1 MQATTAHSCQ
11 MALSPV
17 FHGLVPASLKAR
29 MRSSMPMVHS
39 AAISFNRTIQHH
51 YQGLGLWQNQKALF
65 SLTTGPLMDQ
75 RRDIKDHKKD
85 SNRTGSV
92 LKDSGTTLEALLAKT
107 HQEQQHDSISN
118 AKSAT
123 LKTKAGP
130 TAIHSEKEAQPKGP
144 LDGIRVL
151 DLTRVLAGPYCTQL
165 LGDLGAEV
173 IKIENP
179 KGGDDTRAW
188 GPPFA
193 KNMDSSSTEPPE
205 SAYFL
210 GVNRNK
216 KSITVN
222 IRTPQ
227 GRRLIYDLVKK
238 CDVLVENY
246 VPGKLEAMGL
256 GYEKLKEL
264 NPGLIYTS
272 ITGYGQTGPY
282 KMRPG
287 YDVMIE
293 AEAGLMY
300 ITGEEKGTP
309 VKVGVAVTDLTT
321 GLYAHGAI
329 MAALLARHKTGR
341 GQHIDCSLLDSQ
353 VVTLANIG
361 SSYLIAGQEARRMG
375 TSHPSIVPYQVLP
388 SRDSHI
394 MIGAGNDG
402 QFKILCS
409 VLDLPHLPDT
419 PEFKT
424 NKDRVRHRQ
433 KLISILKERL
443 QTQDNAYW
451 LARLEGRG
459 IPFAPIN
466 NIAQTF
472 EHPQVIAREMIQ
484 EIDHPKA
491 GKIKLTGPAVKYS
504 ETKPS
509 IRIPPPMLGEHT
521 DEILKHVLEY
531 DDEHI
536 RALKDHN
543 AV

>member
-1 MQATTAHSCQ
+1 MTHRMGFSTSASSSVLRSLVTASFKTSMSFRHCVAMTAATSYNSNKTLQHRLQ
-11 MALSPV
+11 QQQEQ
-17 FHGLVPASLKAR
+17 
-29 MRSSMPMVHS
+29 
-39 AAISFNRTIQHH
+39 RTF
-51 YQGLGLWQNQKALF
+51 F
-65 SLTTGPLMDQ
+65 STHTRPLHDQ
-75 RRDIKDHKKD
+75 RRDNKDGIH
-85 SNRTGSV
+85 SGSI
-92 LKDSGTTLEALLAKT
+92 LQDNNTTLEALLSKT
-107 HQEQQHDSISN
+107 HQERHDHSPVV
-118 AKSAT
+118 AAPT
-123 LKTKAGP
+123 TTTGAEGAGSGAP
-130 TAIHSEKEAQPKGP
+130 GP

-193 KNMDSSSTEPPE
+193 QNINSSSSQQHE

-222 IRTPQ
+222 IRSPQ
-227 GRRLIYDLVKK
+227 GRDLIHDLVKK

-246 VPGKLEAMGL
+246 VPGKLDEMGL
-256 GYEKLKEL
+256 GYEELRAL

-282 KMRPG
+282 RMKPG

-300 ITGEEKGTP
+300 ITGEENGTP

-341 GQHIDCSLLDSQ
+341 GQHIDCSLLDAQ
-353 VVTLANIG
+353 VVTLANIA
-361 SSYLIAGQEARRMG
+361 SSYLISGQEARRMG

-402 QFKILCS
+402 QFKILCG
-409 VLDLPHLPDT
+409 VLGLKHLPEEDA
-419 PEFKT
+419 FRT
-424 NKDRVRHRQ
+424 NKDRVRHR
-433 KLISILKERL
+433 KELITILTERL
-443 QTQDNAYW
+443 QTRDNTYW
-451 LARLEGRG
+451 LAQLEGKG

-472 EHPQVIAREMIQ
+472 EHPQVIARDMIQ
-484 EIDHPKA
+484 EIEHPTA
-491 GKIKLTGPAVKYS
+491 GRIKMTGPAVKYS

-509 IRIPPPMLGEHT
+509 IRIPPPLLGQHT
-521 DEILKHVLEY
+521 EEV
-531 DDEHI
+531 
-536 RALKDHN
+536 LKDVLGYDEEQIWELKEKR

>member
-1 MQATTAHSCQ
+1 MQVAHPGRISSVLALVSRASFSTTTANTTTSS
-11 MALSPV
+11 LSSSFLHGRSIRHAVASRMQRLVVPV
-17 FHGLVPASLKAR
+17 
-29 MRSSMPMVHS
+29 SSQQQRAFS
-39 AAISFNRTIQHH
+39 A
-51 YQGLGLWQNQKALF
+51 QNQICDK
-65 SLTTGPLMDQ
+65 Q
-75 RRDIKDHKKD
+75 H
-85 SNRTGSV
+85 SNRLGGSINGDV
-92 LKDSGTTLEALLAKT
+92 LSSNTTINSHLSGTTHQGKDTKDLNSQSASKSGLEA
-107 HQEQQHDSISN
+107 
-118 AKSAT
+118 
-123 LKTKAGP
+123 
-130 TAIHSEKEAQPKGP
+130 GP
-144 LDGIRVL
+144 LDGVRVL

-165 LGDLGAEV
+165 LGDLGAEI

-193 KNMDSSSTEPPE
+193 KNIDPSNPSHE

-222 IRTPQ
+222 IRSLE
-227 GRRLIYDLVKK
+227 GRQLIHDLVKEV
-238 CDVLVENY
+238 DVLVENY
-246 VPGKLEAMGL
+246 VPGKLDKMGL
-256 GYEKLKEL
+256 GYEELSKL
-264 NPGLIYTS
+264 NPKLIYTS

-282 KMRPG
+282 RTKPG

-300 ITGEEKGTP
+300 ITGEEDGTP

-321 GLYAHGAI
+321 GLYAHGAV
-329 MAALLARHKTGR
+329 MAALLARHRTGR

-353 VVTLANIG
+353 VVTLANIA
-361 SSYLIAGQEARRMG
+361 SSYLVAGQEAKRMG

-388 SRDSHI
+388 TNDSHI

-409 VLDLPHLPDT
+409 VLGLESLCET
-419 PEFKT
+419 PAYKT
-424 NKDRVRHRQ
+424 NKDRVRNR
-433 KLISILKERL
+433 KELIAILTERL
-443 QTQDNAYW
+443 KTKPNAEW
-451 LARLEGRG
+451 LKALEGRG

-472 EHPQVIAREMIQ
+472 EHPQVIARGLVQ
-484 EIDHPKA
+484 EVEHPTA

-509 IRIPPPMLGEHT
+509 IRSPPPLLGQHT
-521 DEILKHVLEY
+521 DEILRDVLGY
-531 DDEHI
+531 DEQKISH
-536 RALKDHN
+536 LKEAK

>member
-1 MQATTAHSCQ
+1 MHVSHSGRITSVL
-11 MALSPV
+11 ALACKGST
-17 FHGLVPASLKAR
+17 LRNASAR
-29 MRSSMPMVHS
+29 IASHPSIHRLAACTS
-39 AAISFNRTIQHH
+39 AQSCR
-51 YQGLGLWQNQKALF
+51 LF
-65 SLTTGPLMDQ
+65 STQSQHTDKRQDIGSIESHDGLLHGGP
-75 RRDIKDHKKD
+75 
-85 SNRTGSV
+85 
-92 LKDSGTTLEALLAKT
+92 TLESLLSKT
-107 HQEQQHDSISN
+107 HQGSSKKSN
-118 AKSAT
+118 TVSKDQE
-123 LKTKAGP
+123 P
-130 TAIHSEKEAQPKGP
+130 GP
-144 LDGIRVL
+144 LDGYRIL
-151 DLTRVLAGPYCTQL
+151 DLTRVLVITKTARSHSLAANVAGPYCTQL

-193 KNMDSSSTEPPE
+193 ENLDPSDPVRE

-222 IRTPQ
+222 IRSKE
-227 GRRLIYDLVKK
+227 GRQLIHDLVKK
-238 CDVLVENY
+238 VDVLVENY
-246 VPGKLEAMGL
+246 VPGKLDEMGL
-256 GYEKLKEL
+256 GYKEL
-264 NPGLIYTS
+264 SALNPRLIYTS

-282 KMRPG
+282 RTRPG

-300 ITGEEKGTP
+300 ITGEENGTP

-329 MAALLARHKTGR
+329 MAAILARQRTGR

-353 VVTLANIG
+353 VVTLANIA
-361 SSYLIAGQEARRMG
+361 SSYLVAGQEAKRMG

-388 SRDSHI
+388 SKDSHI

-409 VLDLPHLPDT
+409 VLGLDSLCENPAY
-419 PEFKT
+419 KT
-424 NKDRVRHRQ
+424 NMDRVRNR
-433 KLISILKERL
+433 KELIAILTERL
-443 QTQDNAYW
+443 KTKSNEEW
-451 LARLEGRG
+451 LKALDGRG

-472 EHPQVIAREMIQ
+472 AHPQVVARDMIQ
-484 EIDHPKA
+484 EIEHPKA
-491 GKIKLTGPAVKYS
+491 GKIKLAGPAVKYS

-509 IRIPPPMLGEHT
+509 IRIPPPLLGQHT
-521 DEILKHVLEY
+521 DEILRDVLEY
-531 DDEHI
+531 DEERI
-536 RALKDHN
+536 YELKEKK

>member
-1 MQATTAHSCQ
+1 MGAIPRTTAITTK
-11 MALSPV
+11 
-17 FHGLVPASLKAR
+17 G
-29 MRSSMPMVHS
+29 
-39 AAISFNRTIQHH
+39 NR
-51 YQGLGLWQNQKALF
+51 ALF
-65 SLTTGPLMDQ
+65 SSFSRPLQDQQ
-75 RRDIKDHKKD
+75 RRDNTKDVNGGNSIFQD
-85 SNRTGSV
+85 NN
-92 LKDSGTTLEALLAKT
+92 TTLEALLSKT
-107 HQEQQHDSISN
+107 HQERHDHTPATPIAATTSN
-118 AKSAT
+118 TVDASTGGGA
-123 LKTKAGP
+123 P
-130 TAIHSEKEAQPKGP
+130 GP

-193 KNMDSSSTEPPE
+193 KNIDPSSSDSQQE

-222 IRTPQ
+222 IRSTQ
-227 GRRLIYDLVKK
+227 GRDLIHDLVKK

-246 VPGKLEAMGL
+246 VPGKLDEMGL
-256 GYEKLKEL
+256 GYEQLRAL

-282 KMRPG
+282 RMKPG

-300 ITGEEKGTP
+300 ITGEENGTP

-353 VVTLANIG
+353 VVTLANIA
-361 SSYLIAGQEARRMG
+361 SSYLISGQEARRMG

-409 VLDLPHLPDT
+409 VLQLPELPDLPD
-419 PEFKT
+419 FRT
-424 NKDRVRHRQ
+424 NMDRVRNR
-433 KLISILKERL
+433 KALITILTERL
-443 QTQDNAYW
+443 RTKDNAYW
-451 LARLEGRG
+451 LGQLEGRG

-472 EHPQVIAREMIQ
+472 EHPQVIARDMIQ

-491 GKIKLTGPAVKYS
+491 GRIKLTGPAVKYS

-509 IRIPPPMLGEHT
+509 IRIPPPAG
-521 DEILKHVLEY
+521 
-531 DDEHI
+531 
-536 RALKDHN
+536 RAHRGDFEGCSWL
-543 AV
+543 

>member
-1 MQATTAHSCQ
+1 MQAAAHPRR
-11 MALSPV
+11 MASSVMSL
-17 FHGLVPASLKAR
+17 ASLSRMHSTVTTRSRFSSRQLAAAVTSAR
-29 MRSSMPMVHS
+29 RSLLQDQR
-39 AAISFNRTIQHH
+39 ASFCSHTR
-51 YQGLGLWQNQKALF
+51 
-65 SLTTGPLMDQ
+65 PLQDQ
-75 RRDIKDHKKD
+75 RRENNH
-85 SNRTGSV
+85 V
-92 LKDSGTTLEALLAKT
+92 GTITTTNVNPTIEELLFKT
-107 HQEQQHDSISN
+107 HQERHGHTSPPPPPPREPPGVS
-118 AKSAT
+118 
-123 LKTKAGP
+123 
-130 TAIHSEKEAQPKGP
+130 KEAGAGAPGP

-193 KNMDSSSTEPPE
+193 KNIVDSPSPSTSTPSTSSAQQQQQE

-222 IRTPQ
+222 IRSPQ
-227 GRRLIYDLVKK
+227 GRDLIHDLVKK

-246 VPGKLEAMGL
+246 VPGKLDEMGL
-256 GYEKLKEL
+256 GYEQLRKL

-282 KMRPG
+282 RMKPG

-300 ITGEEKGTP
+300 ITGEENGTP

-353 VVTLANIG
+353 VVTLANIA
-361 SSYLIAGQEARRMG
+361 SSYLIAGQEAKRMG

-409 VLDLPHLPDT
+409 VLGLDHLPLT
-419 PEFKT
+419 PDFRT
-424 NKDRVRHRQ
+424 NKDRVRNR
-433 KLISILKERL
+433 KALIAILTERL
-443 QTQDNAYW
+443 KTRDNQYW
-451 LARLEGRG
+451 LDALEGQG

-484 EIDHPKA
+484 EIEHPKA

-509 IRIPPPMLGEHT
+509 IRIPPPLLGQHT
-521 DEILKHVLEY
+521 DEILKDVLGY

-536 RALKDHN
+536 RDLKKN
-543 AV
+543 KAV

>member
-1 MQATTAHSCQ
+1 MMQASSSSVLGLTARRTATSLLSRNCTMPLRTTALMDVRSI
-11 MALSPV
+11 
-17 FHGLVPASLKAR
+17 SLQTR
-29 MRSSMPMVHS
+29 
-39 AAISFNRTIQHH
+39 
-51 YQGLGLWQNQKALF
+51 LF
-65 SLTTGPLMDQ
+65 SYTARARDHQ
-75 RRDIKDHKKD
+75 RSTAGSETVPQHPQKDAKVGNNENTIE
-85 SNRTGSV
+85 S
-92 LKDSGTTLEALLAKT
+92 LLSKT
-107 HQEQQHDSISN
+107 HQGRATSTGQSSEANEQP
-118 AKSAT
+118 AA
-123 LKTKAGP
+123 
-130 TAIHSEKEAQPKGP
+130 P

-193 KNMDSSSTEPPE
+193 KNADPTDLTGQE

-222 IRTPQ
+222 IRSEE
-227 GRRLIYDLVKK
+227 GRKLVQDLATKV
-238 CDVLVENY
+238 DVLVENY
-246 VPGKLEAMGL
+246 VPGKLDEMGL
-256 GYEKLKEL
+256 GYETLRAL
-264 NPGLIYTS
+264 NPRLIYTS

-282 KMRPG
+282 RNRPG

-300 ITGEEKGTP
+300 ITGEENGTP

-329 MAALLARHKTGR
+329 MAAILARYKTGR

-361 SSYLIAGQEARRMG
+361 SSYLIAGQEAKRMG

-409 VLDLPHLPDT
+409 VMGLEHLP
-419 PEFKT
+419 EMAEYKT
-424 NKDRVRHRQ
+424 NKDRVRNRKELIQILTQ
-433 KLISILKERL
+433 KLKTKDNEVWLK
-443 QTQDNAYW
+443 A
-451 LARLEGRG
+451 LEGRG

-472 EHPQVIAREMIQ
+472 AHPQVVARDMIQ

-491 GKIKLTGPAVKYS
+491 GKIKVAGIPVKYS
-504 ETKPS
+504 DTKPS
-509 IRIPPPMLGEHT
+509 IRIPPPMLGQHT
-521 DEILKHVLEY
+521 DEILRDVLGY
-531 DDEHI
+531 DEERI
-536 RALKDHN
+536 KVLKEKK

>member
-1 MQATTAHSCQ
+1 
-11 MALSPV
+11 
-17 FHGLVPASLKAR
+17 
-29 MRSSMPMVHS
+29 
-39 AAISFNRTIQHH
+39 
-51 YQGLGLWQNQKALF
+51 
-65 SLTTGPLMDQ
+65 MD
-75 RRDIKDHKKD
+75 
-85 SNRTGSV
+85 
-92 LKDSGTTLEALLAKT
+92 KT
-107 HQEQQHDSISN
+107 HQESHIDAQSS
-118 AKSAT
+118 
-123 LKTKAGP
+123 
-130 TAIHSEKEAQPKGP
+130 HSKFNSRSDRTRPEPQAGP
-144 LDGIRVL
+144 LDGYRVL
-151 DLTRVLAGPYCTQL
+151 DLTRVLGTRAFTLTADEPGPYCTQL

-193 KNMDSSSTEPPE
+193 KNIDPSDTMHE

-222 IRTPQ
+222 LRSEEGRKVIR
-227 GRRLIYDLVKK
+227 DLVKK
-238 CDVLVENY
+238 VDILVENY
-246 VPGKLEAMGL
+246 VPGKLDEMGL
-256 GYEKLKEL
+256 GYKDLSAL
-264 NPGLIYTS
+264 NPRLIYTS

-282 KMRPG
+282 RTRPG

-300 ITGEEKGTP
+300 ITGEENGTP

-329 MAALLARHKTGR
+329 MAAIIARYRTGR
-341 GQHIDCSLLDSQ
+341 GQHIDCSLLDTQ
-353 VVTLANIG
+353 VVTLANIA
-361 SSYLIAGQEARRMG
+361 SSYLIAGQEATRMG

-388 SRDSHI
+388 SKDSHI

-409 VLDLPHLPDT
+409 VLGLESLCENPLY
-419 PEFKT
+419 KT
-424 NKDRVRHRQ
+424 NKDRVRHR
-433 KLISILKERL
+433 KELIAILTERL
-443 QTQDNAYW
+443 KSKNNEEW
-451 LARLEGRG
+451 LKALEGRG

-472 EHPQVIAREMIQ
+472 EHPQVLARSMIQ
-484 EIDHPKA
+484 EIEHPKA

-509 IRIPPPMLGEHT
+509 IRIPPPLLGQHT
-521 DEILKHVLEY
+521 EETLRDVLEY
-531 DDEHI
+531 DEQRIWELRDKKAI
-536 RALKDHN
+536 
-543 AV
+543 

>member
-1 MQATTAHSCQ
+1 MARPHRMSSLRTLVTASFKIRLHSSV
-11 MALSPV
+11 AIPRPV
-17 FHGLVPASLKAR
+17 
-29 MRSSMPMVHS
+29 
-39 AAISFNRTIQHH
+39 AAITVT
-51 YQGLGLWQNQKALF
+51 GGKALF
-65 SLTTGPLMDQ
+65 SSFTRPSHDQ
-75 RRDIKDHKKD
+75 RRDAKDGVNANSTLQG
-85 SNRTGSV
+85 SN
-92 LKDSGTTLEALLAKT
+92 TTLEALLSKT
-107 HQEQQHDSISN
+107 HQERHDHSPTPV
-118 AKSAT
+118 SAT
-123 LKTKAGP
+123 KTTGDASTG
-130 TAIHSEKEAQPKGP
+130 TVGGGGATSQGP

-193 KNMDSSSTEPPE
+193 KNIDPSSSTTQE

-222 IRTPQ
+222 IRSPQ
-227 GRRLIYDLVKK
+227 GRDLIHDLVKK

-246 VPGKLEAMGL
+246 VPGKLDEMGL
-256 GYEKLKEL
+256 GYEQLREL
-264 NPGLIYTS
+264 NPRLIYTS

-282 KMRPG
+282 RTKPG

-300 ITGEEKGTP
+300 ITGEENGTP

-329 MAALLARHKTGR
+329 MAALLARHRTGR
-341 GQHIDCSLLDSQ
+341 GQHIDCSLLDAQ
-353 VVTLANIG
+353 IVTLANIA
-361 SSYLIAGQEARRMG
+361 SSYLIAGQEAKRMG

-409 VLDLPHLPDT
+409 VLELNELTESPN
-419 PEFKT
+419 FKT
-424 NKDRVRHRQ
+424 NKDRVRNR
-433 KLISILKERL
+433 KELIAILTERL
-443 QTQDNAYW
+443 KTRDNAYW
-451 LARLEGRG
+451 LAQLEGRG

-472 EHPQVIAREMIQ
+472 QHPQVIARDMVQ

-509 IRIPPPMLGEHT
+509 IRIPPPLLGQHT
-521 DEILKHVLEY
+521 DEVLRDVLEY
-531 DDEHI
+531 DDDRI
-536 RALKDHN
+536 RDLKDNH

>member
-1 MQATTAHSCQ
+1 MTPNR
-11 MALSPV
+11 MALPSSALR
-17 FHGLVPASLKAR
+17 GLVAASLKATPPMPTR
-29 MRSSMPMVHS
+29 RLAMTTSYLKAPHHEQRTFFSSYT
-39 AAISFNRTIQHH
+39 R
-51 YQGLGLWQNQKALF
+51 
-65 SLTTGPLMDQ
+65 PLRDQ
-75 RRDIKDHKKD
+75 QRDNKD
-85 SNRTGSV
+85 SISSGSI
-92 LKDSGTTLEALLAKT
+92 LQDSNTTLEALLSKT
-107 HQEQQHDSISN
+107 HQERHDHTSKVAAA
-118 AKSAT
+118 AKT
-123 LKTKAGP
+123 GTEPGAGAP
-130 TAIHSEKEAQPKGP
+130 GP
-144 LDGIRVL
+144 LSGIRVL

-193 KNMDSSSTEPPE
+193 QNISPSTQQQE

-216 KSITVN
+216 KSVTVN
-222 IRTPQ
+222 IRSSE
-227 GRRLIYDLVKK
+227 GRDLIHDLVKK
-238 CDVLVENY
+238 CDILVENY
-246 VPGKLEAMGL
+246 VPGKLDEMGL
-256 GYEKLKEL
+256 GYEQLKAL

-282 KMRPG
+282 RMKPG

-300 ITGEEKGTP
+300 ITGEENGTP

-329 MAALLARHKTGR
+329 MAALLVRHKTGR

-353 VVTLANIG
+353 VVTLANIA
-361 SSYLIAGQEARRMG
+361 SSYLISGQEARRMG

-402 QFKILCS
+402 QFRILCS
-409 VLDLPHLPDT
+409 VLGLEHLPEEGD
-419 PEFKT
+419 FKT
-424 NKDRVRHRQ
+424 NKDRVRNRK
-433 KLISILKERL
+433 KLIKILTERL
-443 QTQDNAYW
+443 RTRDNAHW
-451 LARLEGRG
+451 LEQLEGKG

-472 EHPQVIAREMIQ
+472 EHPQVIARDMIQ
-484 EIDHPKA
+484 EIEHPTA
-491 GKIKLTGPAVKYS
+491 GRIKMTGPAVKYS

-509 IRIPPPMLGEHT
+509 IRIPPPLLGEHT
-521 DEILKHVLEY
+521 EEV
-531 DDEHI
+531 
-536 RALKDHN
+536 LKDILGYDEDR
-543 AV
+543 VRELREKRVV

>member
-1 MQATTAHSCQ
+1 MSSLRTLVTASFKTRLHSSV
-11 MALSPV
+11 AIPR
-17 FHGLVPASLKAR
+17 P
-29 MRSSMPMVHS
+29 
-39 AAISFNRTIQHH
+39 AAITATGSR
-51 YQGLGLWQNQKALF
+51 ALF
-65 SLTTGPLMDQ
+65 SSFTGPLHDQ
-75 RRDIKDHKKD
+75 RHDTKDGVD
-85 SNRTGSV
+85 PNSILQGSN
-92 LKDSGTTLEALLAKT
+92 TTLEGLLSKT
-107 HQEQQHDSISN
+107 HQERYDPSPTPV
-118 AKSAT
+118 SAS
-123 LKTKAGP
+123 KTAGAS
-130 TAIHSEKEAQPKGP
+130 TGTEGGGGAQGA

-179 KGGDDTRAW
+179 RGGDDTRAW

-193 KNMDSSSTEPPE
+193 KNIDPSSSATQE

-227 GRRLIYDLVKK
+227 GRDLIHDLVKK

-246 VPGKLEAMGL
+246 VPGKLDEMGL
-256 GYEKLKEL
+256 GYEQLRAL
-264 NPGLIYTS
+264 NPRLIYTS

-282 KMRPG
+282 RMRPG

-300 ITGEEKGTP
+300 ITGEENGTP

-329 MAALLARHKTGR
+329 MAALLARHRTGR
-341 GQHIDCSLLDSQ
+341 GQHIDCSLLDAQ
-353 VVTLANIG
+353 IVTLANIA
-361 SSYLIAGQEARRMG
+361 SSYLISGQEAKRMG

-409 VLDLPHLPDT
+409 VLQLNDLPESPD
-419 PEFKT
+419 FKT
-424 NKDRVRHRQ
+424 NMDRVRNR
-433 KLISILKERL
+433 KELITILTERL
-443 QTQDNAYW
+443 KTKDNAYW
-451 LARLEGRG
+451 LSQLEGRG

-472 EHPQVIAREMIQ
+472 EHPQVIARDMIQ

-509 IRIPPPMLGEHT
+509 IRIPPPLLGQHT
-521 DEILKHVLEY
+521 DEILKDVLEY
-531 DDEHI
+531 DDERI
-536 RALKDHN
+536 RDLKDSH

>member
-1 MQATTAHSCQ
+1 MTRPHSLASSSASLRTLVTASFKTRLHSSTPMALIHRAAITTAE
-11 MALSPV
+11 
-17 FHGLVPASLKAR
+17 
-29 MRSSMPMVHS
+29 
-39 AAISFNRTIQHH
+39 N
-51 YQGLGLWQNQKALF
+51 KALF
-65 SLTTGPLMDQ
+65 SSFSRPLQDQQ
-75 RRDIKDHKKD
+75 RRDTKDGANTNPILQN
-85 SNRTGSV
+85 SN
-92 LKDSGTTLEALLAKT
+92 TTLEGLLSKT
-107 HQEQQHDSISN
+107 HQGSHDHSSTPMS
-118 AKSAT
+118 AK
-123 LKTKAGP
+123 KAADASTGGGGAP
-130 TAIHSEKEAQPKGP
+130 GP

-193 KNMDSSSTEPPE
+193 KNIDPSSSSTQE
-205 SAYFL
+205 STYFL

-227 GRRLIYDLVKK
+227 GRDLIHDLAKK

-246 VPGKLEAMGL
+246 VPGKLDEMGL
-256 GYEKLKEL
+256 GYEELRAL
-264 NPGLIYTS
+264 NPRLIYTS

-282 KMRPG
+282 RMKPG

-300 ITGEEKGTP
+300 ITGEENGTP

-341 GQHIDCSLLDSQ
+341 GQHIDCSLLDAQ
-353 VVTLANIG
+353 VVTLANIA
-361 SSYLIAGQEARRMG
+361 SSYLIAGQEAKRMG

-409 VLDLPHLPDT
+409 VLQLPELSESPA
-419 PEFKT
+419 FKT
-424 NKDRVRHRQ
+424 NMDRVRNR
-433 KLISILKERL
+433 KALITILTERL
-443 QTQDNAYW
+443 QTRDNAYW
-451 LARLEGRG
+451 LSQLEGKG

-472 EHPQVIAREMIQ
+472 EHPQVIARDMIQ
-484 EIDHPKA
+484 EIEHPKA

-509 IRIPPPMLGEHT
+509 IRIPPPLLGQHT
-521 DEILKHVLEY
+521 EEILKDVLGY
-531 DDEHI
+531 DDERI
-536 RALKDHN
+536 RDLKDN
-543 AV
+543 RAV